1 MRGARR
7 NTLYDIQ
14 RGGRS
19 RLRHVVRRVDPRSH
33 HDPLIHNA
41 VAAGRLPRGDVEA
54 PFVVTTPS
62 GRSAFDPESNPE
74 SSPERTRPAEER
86 DSGRPL
92 IFCGMCGALNPADK
106 FYCAAC
112 GTTLV
117 DAFHATEGLR
127 VYERPDSA
135 SRLVE
140 IVPSGSELDVVEDP
154 NASEDFVRVR
164 LVSGK
169 LGYIRLQ
176 EVDALATSGQA
187 RTAPPAPDINTNAR
201 GCVTPAASLG
211 AIALV
216 LVLGVLMPVIMMRSD
231 TYDQGTMLLL
241 FCVGLGPL
249 LLLTVAIYL
258 YARSRDDRLNAE
270 EEDARAELASR
281 DGNSA

>member
-1 MRGARR
+1 
-7 NTLYDIQ
+7 
-14 RGGRS
+14 
-19 RLRHVVRRVDPRSH
+19 
-33 HDPLIHNA
+33 
-41 VAAGRLPRGDVEA
+41 
-54 PFVVTTPS
+54 VTTPS
-62 GRSAFDPESNPE
+62 GKAELNPE
-74 SSPERTRPAEER
+74 PGNPIDRE
-86 DSGRPL
+86 SGRPL
-92 IFCGMCGALNPADK
+92 IFCGMCGALNPAGT

-135 SRLVE
+135 SRLIE
-140 IVPSGSELDVVEDP
+140 IVPSGTELDVVEDP
-154 NASEDFVRVR
+154 NLSEDFVRVR

-176 EVDALATSGQA
+176 EVDALASTGQVRSA
-187 RTAPPAPDINTNAR
+187 RPTPDINTNAR
-201 GCVTPAASLG
+201 GCVTPLAALG
-211 AIALV
+211 ALALI
-216 LVLGVLMPVIMMRSD
+216 LMLGVLMLVIMFRSD

-270 EEDARAELASR
+270 DEDEDAAAEILIDS
-281 DGNSA
+281 